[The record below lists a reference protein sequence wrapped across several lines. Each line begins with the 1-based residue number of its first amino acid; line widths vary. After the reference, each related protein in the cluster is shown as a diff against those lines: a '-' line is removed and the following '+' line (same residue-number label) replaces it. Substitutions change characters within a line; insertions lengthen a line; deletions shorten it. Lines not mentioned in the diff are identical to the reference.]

1 MLRMYTSCQSP
12 KLKLMWVGCGHLQ
25 HKKRP
30 APWFL
35 SPVGGRVLVWWCPGL
50 SREESIRLASWGG
63 SVTCQPHS
71 TLDLQLP
78 MFPNRPLG
86 LV

>member
-1 MLRMYTSCQSP
+1 MPKPQTKANVGRMWASATQKS
-12 KLKLMWVGCGHLQ
+12 
-25 HKKRP
+25 P

-35 SPVGGRVLVWWCPGL
+35 FPVGSRVLVWWCPGL
-50 SREESIRLASWGG
+50 SQRGAHQIGILGWECHL
-63 SVTCQPHS
+63 QPHS

-78 MFPNRPLG
+78 MFPNRPPG